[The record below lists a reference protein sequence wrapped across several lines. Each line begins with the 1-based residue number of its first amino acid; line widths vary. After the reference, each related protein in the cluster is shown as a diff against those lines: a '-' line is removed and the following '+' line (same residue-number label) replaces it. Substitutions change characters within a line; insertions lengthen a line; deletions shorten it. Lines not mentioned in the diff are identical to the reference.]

1 MPYNND
7 TYLNGLSSLFMKL
20 SLLFDEFIVLCFC
33 EFVNIKIENLL
44 KNIKLSEIYMKLG
57 KVKSERPVSID
68 FLR

>member
-1 MPYNND
+1 
-7 TYLNGLSSLFMKL
+7 MKL

-33 EFVNIKIENLL
+33 KFVNIKIENLL
-44 KNIKLSEIYMKLG
+44 KNIKLSEINMKLG